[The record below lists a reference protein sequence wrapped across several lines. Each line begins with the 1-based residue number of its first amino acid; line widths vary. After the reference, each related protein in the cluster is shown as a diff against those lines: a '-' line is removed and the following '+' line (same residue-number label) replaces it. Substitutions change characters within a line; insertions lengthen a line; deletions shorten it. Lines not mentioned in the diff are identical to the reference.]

1 MVGQANLAMDSD
13 GSRKMAETGSGRRN
27 TPLWADI
34 PLTLVT
40 FVAVWMGV
48 SVLLN
53 LSGGDPAFSGWP
65 RSFSIALLTAATLT
79 GIRIW
84 RRDRGR

>member
-1 MVGQANLAMDSD
+1 MDSD
-13 GSRKMAETGSGRRN
+13 GSRKMAATGSGRRN

-53 LSGGDPAFSGWP
+53 LSGGDPALSGWL

>member
-1 MVGQANLAMDSD
+1 
-13 GSRKMAETGSGRRN
+13 MAATVNGRRN
-27 TPLWADI
+27 TPLWIDV

-53 LSGGDPAFSGWP
+53 LCDGDPAFSGWL
-65 RSFSIALLTAATLT
+65 RSFSIALLAAAILT
-79 GIRIW
+79 GIRVW

>member
-1 MVGQANLAMDSD
+1 
-13 GSRKMAETGSGRRN
+13 MAATGSGRRN
-27 TPLWADI
+27 TPFWADI

-53 LSGGDPAFSGWP
+53 LSDGDPAFSGWLG
-65 RSFSIALLTAATLT
+65 SFSAAFLGAAILTV
-79 GIRIW
+79 IRIW
-84 RRDRGR
+84 RRAKGR

>member
-1 MVGQANLAMDSD
+1 MVGQTNLAMDSD
-13 GSRKMAETGSGRRN
+13 REQKMAVTGSGRRG
-27 TPLWADI
+27 TPLWIDI
-34 PLTLVT
+34 PLSLVS
-40 FVAVWMGV
+40 FVAIWMGV

-53 LSGGDPAFSGWP
+53 LSDGDPAFSGWL
-65 RSFSIALLTAATLT
+65 RSFSIAFLAAAILT

>member
-1 MVGQANLAMDSD
+1 
-13 GSRKMAETGSGRRN
+13 MAVTGSGRRN
-27 TPLWADI
+27 TPLWIDI

-40 FVAVWMGV
+40 FVAVWTGV

-53 LSGGDPAFSGWP
+53 LSWGDPAFSGWLG
-65 RSFSIALLTAATLT
+65 SFSAAFLGAAILT

>member
-1 MVGQANLAMDSD
+1 
-13 GSRKMAETGSGRRN
+13 MAATGSGRRE
-27 TPLWADI
+27 TPVWIDI
-34 PLTLVT
+34 PLTLAT

-53 LSGGDPAFSGWP
+53 LSDGDPAFSGWL
-65 RSFSIALLTAATLT
+65 RSFSIALLTAAILT

>member
-1 MVGQANLAMDSD
+1 
-13 GSRKMAETGSGRRN
+13 
-27 TPLWADI
+27 
-34 PLTLVT
+34 
-40 FVAVWMGV
+40 MGV

-53 LSGGDPAFSGWP
+53 LSDGDPAFSGWL
-65 RSFSIALLTAATLT
+65 RSFSIALLTAAILT